1 MRGQINYLLEDEH
14 LLVVFIFSLYYL
26 AMQFVNELQV
36 PVRNLNM
43 LGFAFINTC
52 VNDQGY
58 RTEFY

>member
-1 MRGQINYLLEDEH
+1 MSGQINYLLENEH
-14 LLVVFIFSLYYL
+14 ILVVHLFFILL

-43 LGFAFINTC
+43 LGFAFISTC
-52 VNDQGY
+52 LDDQGY